1 MLQHRDIDNV
11 LIPRIL
17 RESRAS
23 STMQE
28 LEKNADAAVARLR
41 SLRREHAAD
50 AGRWRS
56 LAVTFDDWLRTDQP
70 EYLDDPHFPPERK
83 QAIVQALHR
92 FNQGVLAYR
101 RFFQVLLPMLRS
113 VQTEHRRPVR
123 ILKLA
128 SGSGEFSF
136 ALAER
141 AATAGVAVEV
151 TGSDYFVEHV
161 EAGNRKAEERG
172 VDVRFIE
179 LNAFDMSSVAPGS
192 YDLVFIAQS
201 IHHFSPGQVAMMIA
215 QATQVASVAF
225 VGIDGRRS
233 PELFAIV
240 PLPSLLLRSRDYL
253 HDAMVTLRKFYTESE
268 LELIARLAVPTGF
281 VSVRPELPGYS
292 VLMVT
297 T

>member
-11 LIPRIL
+11 LIPGIL
-17 RESRAS
+17 RDTPAS
-23 STMQE
+23 SGMKE
-28 LEKNADAAVARLR
+28 LERNADAAIARLR
-41 SLRREHAAD
+41 TLRRARAPD
-50 AGRWRS
+50 AGRLRAM
-56 LAVTFDDWLRTDQP
+56 AVTVDDWLRTDQP

-113 VQTEHRRPVR
+113 VQTEQQRPVR
-123 ILKLA
+123 ILELA

-136 ALAER
+136 ALAKR
-141 AATAGVAVEV
+141 AAQAGVAVEV

-161 EAGNRKAEERG
+161 DSGNRKAQERG
-172 VDVRFIE
+172 IDVRFIE
-179 LNAFDMSSVAPGS
+179 LNAFDMSSIKPGR

-201 IHHFSPGQVAMMIA
+201 IHHFSPGQVAMMVA
-215 QATQVASVAF
+215 QATRVASVAF